1 MNTDKFTRDELVF
14 HLFKGNAHMTFE
26 EAVSDF
32 PVKKMNELFTNGDY
46 TFWHL
51 LEHIRRTQNDILDF
65 ITNPDYKEREWPR
78 DYWPARIATPAR
90 SAASTADWQSV
101 AGGPGKNEKATKKD
115 WDETI
120 SAFLKDRK
128 KLQQLVENP
137 KTDLYKK
144 IPHGTGQTIFREIIV
159 IVDHTAYHL
168 GEFAIMRQALNAWG
182 NNQK

>member
-1 MNTDKFTRDELVF
+1 MNTDKYTRKELVF
-14 HLFKGNAHMTFE
+14 HLIKGHAHMTFE
-26 EAVSDF
+26 EAVADF
-32 PVKKMNELFTNGDY
+32 PVKKMNEMFPNGGY

-51 LEHIRRTQNDILDF
+51 LEHIRRTQEDILDF
-65 ITNPDYKEREWPR
+65 IINPNYKEREWPK
-78 DYWPARIATPAR
+78 DYWP
-90 SAASTADWQSV
+90 
-101 AGGPGKNEKATKKD
+101 GKREKATKKD

-120 SAFLKDRK
+120 SAFLKDRR
-128 KLQQLVENP
+128 KLQKLVENS